1 MLNTALQVLSKDGTI
16 ADNTYQI
23 IGEDGVLPQGDV
35 VLTTAQLD
43 QLANISGKK
52 AVLITVD
59 DSPEVND
66 YPLYQ
71 LDTIFIEFAG
81 FNDGRGYSFAALLRR
96 QGYQGELRAIG
107 DIFKD
112 VLNYLKRS
120 GFDTFVVKEGKDI
133 VEAAADL
140 SFLYLLHFFAIQHFV
155 PKLHRYLVQL
165 EFSSSVMGILPLYLD
180 IGI

>member
-1 MLNTALQVLSKDGTI
+1 MLNIALQVLSKDGTI
-16 ADNTYQI
+16 ADNTYQVI
-23 IGEDGVLPQGDV
+23 AEDSVLPQGDV

-52 AVLITVD
+52 GLLITVD
-59 DSPEVND
+59 DSPEVNQ
-66 YPLYQ
+66 YPLDQ

-96 QGYQGELRAIG
+96 QGFQGELRAIG

-120 GFDTFVVKEGKDI
+120 SFDSFVIKEGKDI
-133 VEAAADL
+133 QEAAAGLNDFKNPYQA
-140 SFLYLLHFFAIQHFV
+140 STAVAQASYQTGA
-155 PKLHRYLVQL
+155 
-165 EFSSSVMGILPLYLD
+165 
-180 IGI
+180 